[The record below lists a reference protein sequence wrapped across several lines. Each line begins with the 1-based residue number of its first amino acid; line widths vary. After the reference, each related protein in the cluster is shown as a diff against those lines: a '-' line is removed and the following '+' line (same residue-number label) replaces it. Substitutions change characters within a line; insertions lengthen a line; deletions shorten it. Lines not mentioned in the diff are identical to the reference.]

1 MVKFT
6 HLRNLGWNQ
15 EDSLW
20 NDSSIMNP
28 IIVEETESIVKISS
42 QREHQYQIV
51 LLANSTKGISSKFFR
66 IQKEATVS
74 NSFFEAGI
82 NLILN
87 LDKVHIR
94 NRMLIS
100 FMNIH
105 VKNPKE
111 NSNKLNSAIYKKN
124 NTL

>member
-15 EDSLW
+15 DSLW
-20 NDSSIMNP
+20 NDSSVRKP
-28 IIVEETESIVKISS
+28 IIVEETESIVKISP
-42 QREHQYQIV
+42 QREHQYQMV

-66 IQKEATVS
+66 IKKEATVS

-105 VKNPKE
+105 VKI
-111 NSNKLNSAIYKKN
+111 LKK
-124 NTL
+124 TVTS